1 MTHFRDLLARKAELD
16 KQIESLG
23 HEERSGAIARI
34 KALMADHGL
43 TVADLGKATASAK
56 KSPVKGSKLAAKY
69 RDPDSGSAWSGRG
82 LKPKWL
88 KAAIDSGKAL
98 EDFAV

>member
-1 MTHFRDLLARKAELD
+1 MTNYRDLLARKAELD
-16 KQIESLG
+16 KQIELLG
-23 HEERSGAIARI
+23 REERSSAIAQV

-43 TVADLGKATASAK
+43 TVADLDKATVSAK
-56 KSPVKGSKLAAKY
+56 KSAAKGSKLAAKY
-69 RDPDSGSAWSGRG
+69 RDPDSGSSWSGRG

-88 KAAIDSGKAL
+88 KAAIEGGKAL